1 MGEQQEAKQSG
12 GKGDTRVEPGMVRFE
27 LLHEDASGT
36 KARRGRLHTPHGPVE
51 TPIFMPV
58 GTVGSVKGVGPD
70 DLLTLDAQI
79 ILGNTYHLMLRPGEA
94 LVGEMGGLHRFVSW
108 NRPMLTDSG
117 GFQVFSLSE
126 KRKITEEGAAFQSHL
141 DGARHFLTPERSIDI
156 QETLGADV
164 IMAFDECPPST
175 EDRAYLEAS
184 LARTTRWLHRCVKA
198 WSRERSS
205 LFGIVQGGLHEDLRK
220 RHAEEVC
227 AVDLP
232 GYALGGYSVGEAP
245 EAMHDGVA
253 YSAPLLPRDKPRYLM
268 GVGTP
273 VDLVTCVEHGVDM
286 FDCVLPT
293 RCARNGLLF
302 TSEGKV
308 VIRNAAYARDP
319 RPVDPACSC
328 YTCRNFSRAY
338 LRHLFAAQELL
349 AMRLNTIHNLHY
361 FLGLMA
367 EVRRAVAEDR
377 FATFA
382 REFRAR
388 AKAQEAERTRGR

>member
-1 MGEQQEAKQSG
+1 MGEPRKE
-12 GKGDTRVEPGMVRFE
+12 KGDIRVPPSLVRYE
-27 LLHEDASGT
+27 LLHEDASGSR
-36 KARRGRLHTPHGPVE
+36 ARRGRLHTPHGLIE

-79 ILGNTYHLMLRPGEA
+79 ILGNTYHLMLRPGDD
-94 LVGEMGGLHRFVSW
+94 LVGEMGGLHRFISW
-108 NRPMLTDSG
+108 ERPMLTDSG
-117 GFQVFSLSE
+117 GFQVFSLAE

-141 DGARHFLTPERSIDI
+141 DGRHILLTPERSIEI
-156 QETLGADV
+156 QETLGADI

-175 EDRAYLEAS
+175 EDRAYLEKS
-184 LARTTRWLHRCVKA
+184 LARTTRWLQRCVKA

-205 LFGIVQGGLHEDLRK
+205 LFGIVQGGLDKNLRK
-220 RHAEEVC
+220 SHAEDVC

-232 GYALGGYSVGEAP
+232 GYALGGYSVGETP
-245 EAMHDGVA
+245 EAMHEGVA
-253 YSAPLLPRDKPRYLM
+253 FSAPLLPRDKPRYLM

-308 VIRNAAYARDP
+308 VIRNATYAKDP
-319 RPVDPACSC
+319 RPADPACSC

-338 LRHLFAAQELL
+338 LRHLFVAGEIL
-349 AMRLNTIHNLHY
+349 AMRLNTLHNLHY
-361 FLGLMA
+361 FLNLMKQ
-367 EVRRAVAEDR
+367 VRQAIAEDR
-377 FATFA
+377 YTAFA
-382 REFRAR
+382 RDFRDKAR
-388 AKAQEAERTRGR
+388 AQESERTRSK

>member
-1 MGEQQEAKQSG
+1 MGEPRKE
-12 GKGDTRVEPGMVRFE
+12 KGDTRVPPSLVRYE
-27 LLHEDASGT
+27 LLHEDASGSR
-36 KARRGRLHTPHGPVE
+36 ARRGRLHTPHGLIE

-79 ILGNTYHLMLRPGEA
+79 ILGNTYHLMLRPGDD
-94 LVGEMGGLHRFVSW
+94 LVGEMGGLHRFISW
-108 NRPMLTDSG
+108 DRPMLTDSG
-117 GFQVFSLSE
+117 GFQVFSLAE

-141 DGARHFLTPERSIDI
+141 DGRHILLTPERSIEI
-156 QETLGADV
+156 QETLGADI

-175 EDRAYLEAS
+175 EDRAYLEKS
-184 LARTTRWLHRCVKA
+184 LARTTRWLQRCVKA

-205 LFGIVQGGLHEDLRK
+205 LFGIVQGGLDKNLRK
-220 RHAEEVC
+220 SHAEDVC

-232 GYALGGYSVGEAP
+232 GYALGGYSVGETP
-245 EAMHDGVA
+245 EAMHEGVA
-253 YSAPLLPRDKPRYLM
+253 FSAPLLPRDKPRYLM

-308 VIRNAAYARDP
+308 VIRNATYARDP
-319 RPVDPACSC
+319 RPADPACSC

-338 LRHLFAAQELL
+338 LRHLFVAGEIL
-349 AMRLNTIHNLHY
+349 AMRLNTLHNLHY
-361 FLGLMA
+361 FLNLMK
-367 EVRRAVAEDR
+367 EVRQAIAEDR
-377 FATFA
+377 YTAFA
-382 REFRAR
+382 RDFRDKAR
-388 AKAQEAERTRGR
+388 AQESERTRSK